1 MVLQRF
7 EEEHIDKNVIDYVK
21 RFLAYHSSNAVEIAI
36 KQEQLTAKKEFQSFM
51 QRYKQEY
58 ISLNLQHPERIK
70 RYRDLLT
77 Q

>member
-1 MVLQRF
+1 MLHRF
-7 EEEHIDKNVIDYVK
+7 EEEHIDKCIIDYVK

-36 KQEQLTAKKEFQSFM
+36 EQNQFTAKKEFQDLM

-58 ISLNLQHPERIK
+58 ISLNLQHPKRIK
-70 RYRDLLT
+70 RYRNLLT